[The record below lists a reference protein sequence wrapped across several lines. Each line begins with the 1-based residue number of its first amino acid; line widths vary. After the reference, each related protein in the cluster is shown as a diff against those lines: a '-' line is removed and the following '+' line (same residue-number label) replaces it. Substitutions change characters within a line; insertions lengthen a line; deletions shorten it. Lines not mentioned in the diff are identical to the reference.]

1 MLPANDV
8 ADQAAGWL
16 VRLHAGELDDAG
28 RQALAAWRAQHPDH
42 ERAWQAAETLA
53 GTLGAIPAGIGTQ
66 ALRRSRQ
73 AQRRRAAKTIALLLA
88 APAAGWLGWRQWGA
102 EFAAELVADHRTA
115 TGQRSEIQLA
125 DGSLLHLN
133 TASAADVR
141 FDAAQRRIVLQA
153 GEILIHTAPDSIRPP
168 RPFVVQTEH
177 GTIRALGTRFIVQ
190 RESGRQTR
198 VSVLEHAVEIRPAL
212 GNAARRLDAG
222 QSVRFS
228 AHAVGPIQ
236 PAPAGGDAWRQG
248 NLIADKQR
256 LEDFLAEL
264 SRHRP
269 GILRCAPEV
278 ADLRISGVFQLDDTD
293 RILAILQEDLP
304 ISVRRRTRY
313 WVNVHPREAG

>member
-1 MLPANDV
+1 MSAGPLPANDV
-8 ADQAAGWL
+8 VDQAAGWL
-16 VRLHAGELDDAG
+16 VRLHAGELDAAG
-28 RQALAAWRAQHPDH
+28 RQALNAWRAQQPEH

-53 GTLGAIPAGIGTQ
+53 GTLNAIPAGVGTE
-66 ALRRSRQ
+66 ALHRSRQ
-73 AQRRRAAKTIALLLA
+73 AQRRRVAKALAVLLA
-88 APAAGWLGWRQWGA
+88 APAAGWLGWRQWGG
-102 EFAAELVADHRTA
+102 ELAADYRTA
-115 TGQRSEIQLA
+115 TGQRSELQLT

-141 FDAAQRRIVLQA
+141 FDEAQRRIVLQS
-153 GEILIHTAPDSIRPP
+153 GEILIHTAPDSARPP
-168 RPFVVQTEH
+168 RPFLVQTEH

-190 RESGRQTR
+190 RENGRQTR

-212 GNAARRLDAG
+212 GDAALRLDAG

-228 AHAVGPIQ
+228 AHASGPVQ
-236 PAPAGGDAWRQG
+236 PAPAGSDAWRQG

-293 RILAILQEDLP
+293 RILTILQENLP
-304 ISVRRRTRY
+304 ISVRRHTRY
-313 WVNVHPREAG
+313 WVNVHPRQP